1 MPKTIIINETIAKS
15 QKLNEAIL
23 LGQLPLD
30 IQQSLLGGQT
40 PLGNNPAIP
49 NNDFLTKII
58 TKHFSEIQAKL
69 KLEEEDDIVGKLS
82 EITAQ
87 CQEIER
93 PIRGVLE
100 KICFTEVYEFF
111 QIPQESTDFT
121 ISLVDD
127 VNQKFTNDVQLDA
140 NTNDEYEYRDG
151 DDIGRIESEVA
162 KREIINT
169 LIMGAS
175 MVFARNILEKILSKY
190 DLITPELKEL
200 YNDILNL
207 NEYLLFTKEDIGMTD
222 QDPKQ
227 GGFVKVTFGDEETKN
242 TIQAEGIV
250 FPILLIEMIHGFM
263 EIFASHG
270 LPKDRDTAE
279 LVLSKTD
286 YLKANPWEMRLGPG
300 LWHKF
305 SYSMGPANSSWYPY
319 FFMRVC
325 CLPVPQFNELMNEMF
340 METERAKKI
349 IAPVLKQAKDN
360 AERYDFNTR
369 MNKRQVTQ
377 TVISDEF
384 IMPEEL

>member
-1 MPKTIIINETIAKS
+1 MEIAKR
-15 QKLNEAIL
+15 KL
-23 LGQLPLD
+23 
-30 IQQSLLGGQT
+30 
-40 PLGNNPAIP
+40 
-49 NNDFLTKII
+49 
-58 TKHFSEIQAKL
+58 
-69 KLEEEDDIVGKLS
+69 
-82 EITAQ
+82 
-87 CQEIER
+87 
-93 PIRGVLE
+93 
-100 KICFTEVYEFF
+100 
-111 QIPQESTDFT
+111 
-121 ISLVDD
+121 
-127 VNQKFTNDVQLDA
+127 
-140 NTNDEYEYRDG
+140 
-151 DDIGRIESEVA
+151 
-162 KREIINT
+162 INT

-175 MVFARNILEKILSKY
+175 MTFTRQILSSISEKY
-190 DLITPELKEL
+190 ELITPELETL

-227 GGFVKVTFGDEETKN
+227 GGFVKVTFGDEQTKN
-242 TIQAEGIV
+242 LIEAQAV
-250 FPILLIEMIHGFM
+250 TFPILLIEMIHGFM

-270 LPKDRDTAE
+270 LPKNRDAAE

-305 SYSMGPANSSWYPY
+305 SYSMGPAVGSWYPY

-349 IAPVLKQAKDN
+349 IAPVIKQAKNN

-369 MNKRQVTQ
+369 MDKKQVAQ